1 MLKAIIVDDEDLF
14 RKNLKQKIDWDAY
27 RLQLEGEA
35 SNGQEALSLIAR
47 TRPNIII
54 CDIKMPIMDGLELL
68 KRIQDQPHIKFII
81 LSGYS
86 DFQFIRTAIKYGAF
100 DYILKPIQPE
110 ELAGVLLRAVEDI
123 EAARQQAK
131 KEIDLSL
138 DIREKLLGKYESL
151 YIHLVESRDLEG
163 IYQSI
168 DTFYAELEEYPAPH
182 LYQNSVREFIYLLN
196 KICDTFRID
205 KAIISQKASGRSLEA
220 GGYFQKEMVVQRI
233 KEIFKAIID
242 DLAYQKNVDRKKIVY
257 NVISD
262 IEKNYF
268 GKISLELISKKY
280 YINPSYFSQLF
291 KSVTNETFSNYV
303 IKYRIQKAKELMK
316 IGGLKIYQI
325 AEMVGYED
333 EKHFSQLFKKNTG
346 VSPSEY
352 QKIHSISSGGLNET
366 N

>member
-35 SNGQEALSLIAR
+35 SNGQEAFSLIKR
-47 TRPNIII
+47 TRPNII

-168 DTFYAELEEYPAPH
+168 DTFL
-182 LYQNSVREFIYLLN
+182 
-196 KICDTFRID
+196 
-205 KAIISQKASGRSLEA
+205 SL
-220 GGYFQKEMVVQRI
+220 
-233 KEIFKAIID
+233 
-242 DLAYQKNVDRKKIVY
+242 
-257 NVISD
+257 
-262 IEKNYF
+262 
-268 GKISLELISKKY
+268 
-280 YINPSYFSQLF
+280 
-291 KSVTNETFSNYV
+291 
-303 IKYRIQKAKELMK
+303 
-316 IGGLKIYQI
+316 
-325 AEMVGYED
+325 
-333 EKHFSQLFKKNTG
+333 
-346 VSPSEY
+346 
-352 QKIHSISSGGLNET
+352 IHI
-366 N
+366 

>member
-151 YIHLVESRDLEG
+151 
-163 IYQSI
+163 
-168 DTFYAELEEYPAPH
+168 
-182 LYQNSVREFIYLLN
+182 
-196 KICDTFRID
+196 
-205 KAIISQKASGRSLEA
+205 
-220 GGYFQKEMVVQRI
+220 
-233 KEIFKAIID
+233 
-242 DLAYQKNVDRKKIVY
+242 
-257 NVISD
+257 
-262 IEKNYF
+262 
-268 GKISLELISKKY
+268 
-280 YINPSYFSQLF
+280 
-291 KSVTNETFSNYV
+291 
-303 IKYRIQKAKELMK
+303 
-316 IGGLKIYQI
+316 
-325 AEMVGYED
+325 
-333 EKHFSQLFKKNTG
+333 
-346 VSPSEY
+346 
-352 QKIHSISSGGLNET
+352 
-366 N
+366 

>member
-1 MLKAIIVDDEDLF
+1 MIF

-182 LYQNSVREFIYLLN
+182 LYQNSFREFIYLLN

>member
-1 MLKAIIVDDEDLF
+1 
-14 RKNLKQKIDWDAY
+14 
-27 RLQLEGEA
+27 
-35 SNGQEALSLIAR
+35 
-47 TRPNIII
+47 
-54 CDIKMPIMDGLELL
+54 
-68 KRIQDQPHIKFII
+68 
-81 LSGYS
+81 
-86 DFQFIRTAIKYGAF
+86 
-100 DYILKPIQPE
+100 
-110 ELAGVLLRAVEDI
+110 
-123 EAARQQAK
+123 
-131 KEIDLSL
+131 
-138 DIREKLLGKYESL
+138 
-151 YIHLVESRDLEG
+151 
-163 IYQSI
+163 
-168 DTFYAELEEYPAPH
+168 
-182 LYQNSVREFIYLLN
+182 
-196 KICDTFRID
+196 
-205 KAIISQKASGRSLEA
+205 
-220 GGYFQKEMVVQRI
+220 MVVQRI

-325 AEMVGYED
+325 AEIVGYED